1 MADEIVLYEARYPAA
16 IITLNNPDH
25 RNALSAAMIDA
36 LMAAIARA
44 EAGSR
49 ASARSIFTGAGSA
62 FSAGMDLGEL
72 RSMLDQL
79 RVDESGSVWDGAL
92 RGEALIERVYRLG
105 KPSIAAVNGVA
116 VGNGAGFLSACDLA
130 VAADSARI
138 GYTEMKHGIQAGMV
152 ILHLMRL
159 VGERVARY
167 LLLTGELVYRRS
179 SEGAGTDQQGRAR
192 RRSHGDRAC
201 MGRCDLDERS
211 ESGGRHQIVDVQ
223 ILRPGD
229 RDEHDRIHR
238 RAAYHRRNPLGAR
251 ILLRQEAGALVAQ
264 AIMIS
269 AVRRRFFSE
278 RFSGRAC
285 PSHDRAVLRSL
296 PSAVRSC
303 RACAGT

>member
-1 MADEIVLYEARYPAA
+1 MADDIVLYEARYPAA

-44 EAGSR
+44 EEDRGVR
-49 ASARSIFTGAGSA
+49 ALVFTGAGSA

-72 RSMLDQL
+72 RTMLDQL
-79 RVDESGSVWDGAL
+79 RIDESGSVWDGAL
-92 RGEALIERVYRLG
+92 RGEVLIERVYRLG

-167 LLLTGELVYRRS
+167 LLLTGELVTADQAKALGLINTVVS
-179 SEGAGTDQQGRAR
+179 SNLLMETALAWADAIALKAPKAEAVTK
-192 RRSHGDRAC
+192 SLMC
-201 MGRCDLDERS
+201 KF
-211 ESGGRHQIVDVQ
+211 SG
-223 ILRPGD
+223 
-229 RDEHDRIHR
+229 
-238 RAAYHRRNPLGAR
+238 
-251 ILLRQEAGALVAQ
+251 Q
-264 AIMIS
+264 AIAMSMTEYTVAPHITDETRCGLES
-269 AVRRRFFSE
+269 FFEKKPVPWSIKQ
-278 RFSGRAC
+278 S
-285 PSHDRAVLRSL
+285 
-296 PSAVRSC
+296 
-303 RACAGT
+303 

>member
-44 EAGSR
+44 EQDRRVR
-49 ASARSIFTGAGSA
+49 ALVFTGAGAA

-79 RVDESGSVWDGAL
+79 RVDQAGSVWDGAL

-167 LLLTGELVYRRS
+167 LLLTGELVT
-179 SEGAGTDQQGRAR
+179 ADQAMALGLINTGRACR
-192 RRSHGDRAC
+192 PADGHRAC
-201 MGRCDLDERS
+201 VGGCDRDERA
-211 ESGGRHQIVDVQ
+211 ESGSRHQVVDVQ

-238 RAAYHRRNPLGAR
+238 RAAHHRRNPLGPR
-251 ILLRQEAGALVAQ
+251 ILLRQEAGTLVAQ
-264 AIMIS
+264 AVVNCRPQS
-269 AVRRRFFSE
+269 DRK
-278 RFSGRAC
+278 
-285 PSHDRAVLRSL
+285 HDRIPEQSKKEFTVL
-296 PSAVRSC
+296 AN
-303 RACAGT
+303 

>member
-1 MADEIVLYEARYPAA
+1 MADEIVLYDARYPAA
-16 IITLNNPDH
+16 IITLNNPEH

-36 LMAAIARA
+36 LMTAIARA
-44 EAGSR
+44 EADRRVR
-49 ASARSIFTGAGSA
+49 ALVFTGAGSA

-79 RVDESGSVWDGAL
+79 RIDESGSVWDGAL

-167 LLLTGELVYRRS
+167 LLLTGELVT
-179 SEGAGTDQQGRAR
+179 ADQAKVLGLINKVVPQDKLMETALAWADAIAMNAPKAEAVTK
-192 RRSHGDRAC
+192 SLMC
-201 MGRCDLDERS
+201 KF
-211 ESGGRHQIVDVQ
+211 SG
-223 ILRPGD
+223 
-229 RDEHDRIHR
+229 
-238 RAAYHRRNPLGAR
+238 
-251 ILLRQEAGALVAQ
+251 Q
-264 AIMIS
+264 AIAMSMTEYTAAPHITDETRS
-269 AVRRRFFSE
+269 GLESFFDKKPVPWSLK
-278 RFSGRAC
+278 
-285 PSHDRAVLRSL
+285 PS
-296 PSAVRSC
+296 
-303 RACAGT
+303 

>member
-1 MADEIVLYEARYPAA
+1 MNNMGEQIVLYETRYPAA

-36 LMAAIARA
+36 LMDAIARA
-44 EAGSR
+44 EADPGV
-49 ASARSIFTGAGSA
+49 RSLIFTGTGSA

-72 RSMLDQL
+72 RTMLDQL
-79 RVDESGSVWDGAL
+79 RIDESGSVWDGAL

-167 LLLTGELVYRRS
+167 LLLTGEMMT
-179 SEGAGTDQQGRAR
+179 ADQAKAIG
-192 RRSHGDRAC
+192 
-201 MGRCDLDERS
+201 LINE
-211 ESGGRHQIVDVQ
+211 VV
-223 ILRPGD
+223 PGN
-229 RDEHDRIHR
+229 RLMET
-238 RAAYHRRNPLGAR
+238 
-251 ILLRQEAGALVAQ
+251 ALTWAD
-264 AIMIS
+264 AI
-269 AVRRRFFSE
+269 ATN
-278 RFSGRAC
+278 A
-285 PSHDRAVLRSL
+285 PKA
-296 PSAVRSC
+296 
-303 RACAGT
+303 